1 MEALTG
7 IEPALNGFAERRL
20 YQLGYTAVRNKKL
33 DPEHVQSKPSD
44 RSSLIWPPPNA
55 DPNTSGH

>member
-1 MEALTG
+1 
-7 IEPALNGFAERRL
+7 
-20 YQLGYTAVRNKKL
+20 VRNKKL